1 MVDMKFS
8 EYPSVPASVG
18 SPPTP
23 TSRYLQHT
31 RPVSSPA
38 GQEPGLFDAVIVNDN
53 LEDAYEQLKGSLIEV
68 SARVGELCW
77 TFVGSLRLHWL
88 LVGCHHSSRPL
99 FAAQEINNV
108 KKVSVSS

>member
-8 EYPSVPASVG
+8 EYPGVPASWL
-18 SPPTP
+18 PPTP

-31 RPVSSPA
+31 HPVSSPA

-68 SARVGELCW
+68 SARVGELC
-77 TFVGSLRLHWL
+77 
-88 LVGCHHSSRPL
+88 
-99 FAAQEINNV
+99 
-108 KKVSVSS
+108 